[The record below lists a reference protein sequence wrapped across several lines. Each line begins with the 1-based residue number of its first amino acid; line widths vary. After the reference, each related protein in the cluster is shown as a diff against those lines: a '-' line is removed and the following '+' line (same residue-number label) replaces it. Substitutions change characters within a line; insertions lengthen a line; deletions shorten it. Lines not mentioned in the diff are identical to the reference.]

1 MPVIIVHGGAGRR
14 APEHDA
20 PELGRQAGLDRAAA
34 AGAARLRQGGSALD
48 AVQAAVEVLED
59 DPPFNAGTGSVL
71 TTAGEAEMDAAV
83 MTGDGACGAV
93 ANLRRVRHPV
103 AVARAVMERTDHVL
117 LVGAGALA
125 FARAAG
131 FSDWDPVTPERRER
145 WERVCDKLRAAAP
158 DAFDQA
164 ELRFWRR
171 FRDLAATY
179 LPVPETTKLGTVGA
193 AACDARGGVAA
204 ATSTGGIWFK
214 LPGRVGDTPVLGAG
228 TWASPLGAASAT
240 GHGEG
245 IIKLGLTRTAVEAMR
260 DGGAQRGA
268 EAAIAEARARG
279 VECGVIAV
287 DAQGRV
293 GAAHD
298 AEYMGT
304 AHVAW

>member
-1 MPVIIVHGGAGRR
+1 
-14 APEHDA
+14 
-20 PELGRQAGLDRAAA
+20 
-34 AGAARLRQGGSALD
+34 
-48 AVQAAVEVLED
+48 
-59 DPPFNAGTGSVL
+59 
-71 TTAGEAEMDAAV
+71 MDAAV
-83 MTGDGACGAV
+83 MTGDGECGAV
-93 ANLRRVRHPV
+93 ANLTRVRHPV

-117 LVGAGALA
+117 LVGAGALQ
-125 FARAAG
+125 FARAVG
-131 FSDWDPVTPERRER
+131 FGDWEPVTPERRDR
-145 WERVCDKLRAAAP
+145 WARVCERLRAADP
-158 DAFDQA
+158 SAFDQG

-214 LPGRVGDTPVLGAG
+214 LPGRVGDTPMFGAG
-228 TWASPLGAASAT
+228 TWAGPLGAASAT

-245 IIKLGLTRTAVEAMR
+245 IIRLGLTRAAVEAMR

-268 EAAIAEARARG
+268 ETAIAEARARG
-279 VECGVIAV
+279 VECGVIAI

-293 GAAHD
+293 GAAHT

-304 AHVAW
+304 ASVVW

>member
-1 MPVIIVHGGAGRR
+1 MPAVIVHGGAGRR
-14 APEHDA
+14 APAEDG
-20 PELGRQAGLDRAAA
+20 PELGRQTGLDRAAA
-34 AGAARLRQGGSALD
+34 AGAERLRQGGSALD

-83 MTGDGACGAV
+83 MTGDGGCGAV
-93 ANLRRVRHPV
+93 ANLARVRHPI
-103 AVARAVMERTDHVL
+103 AVARAVMERTDHVM

-131 FSDWDPVTPERRER
+131 FPDWDPVTPERRER
-145 WERVCDKLRAAAP
+145 WERVCAKLRAAAP

-171 FRDLAATY
+171 FRALAATY

-214 LPGRVGDTPVLGAG
+214 LPGRVGDTPLFGAG
-228 TWASPLGAASAT
+228 TWAGPLGAASAT

-245 IIKLGLTRTAVEAMR
+245 IIRLGLTRTAVEAMR
-260 DGGAQRGA
+260 DGGAQRGV
-268 EAAIAEARARG
+268 EAAVAEARRRE
-279 VECGVIAV
+279 VECGLIAV
-287 DAQGRV
+287 DAQGGV
-293 GAAHD
+293 GAACN

-304 AHVAW
+304 ARVAW